1 MEQSLCMNNADDTPG
16 DATDAARRFWYAVY
30 VRSRHEFKVTE
41 HLGSS
46 GVEVFL
52 PTIER
57 QRRWKD
63 RKKVVT
69 FPLFPGYIFV
79 RLPQSKPCMLPV
91 LKTPGVVRFISLR
104 PGSPEPVPDVQIES
118 VRKMAEHGAGVE
130 PYPGLQAGRRVRIVA
145 GPLAGVEGVLQ
156 TRRGQHLLVISIDL
170 LRQGAAVQIDALDV
184 EPL

>member
-1 MEQSLCMNNADDTPG
+1 MVQPLCTNSPDEVPG
-16 DATDAARRFWYAVY
+16 NGIDAERLFWYAVY

-41 HLGSS
+41 HLGNS
-46 GVEVFL
+46 GVDVFL
-52 PTIER
+52 PAIER

-63 RKKVVT
+63 RKKLVT

-91 LKTPGVVRFISLR
+91 LKTPGVVRFVSLR

-118 VRKMAEHGAGVE
+118 VRKMVEHGAGVE
-130 PYPGLQAGRRVRIVA
+130 PYPGLQKGQRVRIVA

-156 TRRGQHLLVISIDL
+156 TRRGQHLLVISVDL
-170 LRQGAAVQIDALDV
+170 LQQGAAVQIDALDV
-184 EPL
+184 EPV